1 MVLAITDVG
10 ATLGLVG
17 VFFVLFPLLVQGLI
31 GFAIVQILGE
41 RAENQEYRAGL
52 KTGDEPE

>member
-1 MVLAITDVG
+1 MTDFE

-31 GFAIVQILGE
+31 GFAVVQILGE

-52 KTGDEPE
+52 RTGDEPE